1 MGRIF
6 LSTLSLRRATQRFKT
21 QMREFLF
28 LSTLS
33 LRRATVNGDVLS
45 SCFGNFYPRSPC
57 GERPANAVDQI
68 LPGHISIHAL
78 LAESDRPQPPKA
90 RVLKQFL
97 STLSLRRATTW
108 TVRQWTS
115 PDDFY
120 PRSPCGERLLADLQ
134 IRVALDI
141 SIHALLAESDSV
153 WGFSDVHPSI
163 SIHALL
169 AESDLNA
176 HLYYHSRGLFLS
188 TLSLRRATNA
198 NLRRHCSNNDFYPRS
213 PCGERR
219 RRGVSGYLD
228 NIISIHALLA
238 ESDAP
243 YKLCLSR
250 NGISIHALL
259 AESDTVTAR
268 IIDPTFGFLSTL
280 SLRRATAI
288 LDFFLQS
295 NIIFLSTLSLRRATG

>member
-1 MGRIF
+1 MSYFYII
-6 LSTLSLRRATQRFKT
+6 K
-21 QMREFLF
+21 
-28 LSTLS
+28 
-33 LRRATVNGDVLS
+33 
-45 SCFGNFYPRSPC
+45 NFYPRSPC

-169 AESDLNA
+169 AESD
-176 HLYYHSRGLFLS
+176 
-188 TLSLRRATNA
+188 
-198 NLRRHCSNNDFYPRS
+198 
-213 PCGERR
+213 
-219 RRGVSGYLD
+219 
-228 NIISIHALLA
+228 
-238 ESDAP
+238 AP